1 MQLAGY
7 RPYPKVIS
15 VPQDSDVFLQLA
27 KAAGTLSVTSNPP
40 GAAIEV
46 DGQAQAKRTPA
57 LFDLPPGTYHIK
69 VSRNG
74 ASLDFDVQLR
84 DGEFINKR
92 VDF

>member
-1 MQLAGY
+1 MTGF
-7 RPYPKVIS
+7 RTYPKVFN

-40 GAAIEV
+40 GADIDV
-46 DGQAQAKRTPA
+46 DGQNQHKKTPA
-57 LFDLPPGTYHIK
+57 MFSFAPGMYHVK

-74 ASLDFDVQLR
+74 ASLDFDVQIQ
-84 DGEFINKR
+84 DGGFINKH